1 MAPLCKSQTKKGQQA
16 LNADHIFESPYSSP
30 CFFFLTSPPPSLSS
44 LVLGNI
50 KQNSFLHTH
59 KIFPNCVE
67 GTRNREGK
75 NCEGRGGAGEGGGG
89 GGGGEKKCPQTSC
102 FSGLGAV
109 MYILG
114 ARTEFKLVLRF
125 FLNSFDGSSS
135 KIIKSNGQIA

>member
-59 KIFPNCVE
+59 AP
-67 GTRNREGK
+67 
-75 NCEGRGGAGEGGGG
+75 
-89 GGGGEKKCPQTSC
+89 
-102 FSGLGAV
+102 
-109 MYILG
+109 
-114 ARTEFKLVLRF
+114 
-125 FLNSFDGSSS
+125 SS
-135 KIIKSNGQIA
+135 QIASKEQEIEREKIVKEEEELEKEEEEEEEERKNAPKHPAFLAWVL